1 MKKTAGSLFVLL
13 WLLTILLVVIWDQNL
28 LSIVACALG
37 VAAVLLV
44 IFRLRW
50 QRAIG
55 AAASLLFVVN
65 WALAFLQTGSGTPF
79 DDYLAVVQG
88 VADSSTL
95 VDAAIVLGYELV
107 LPLLHLAVFIA
118 LTIGLIRAK

>member
-1 MKKTAGSLFVLL
+1 MKKIAGSLFVLL
-13 WLLTILLVVIWDQNL
+13 WLVTIVLVVVWDQNL

-37 VAAVLLV
+37 VTAVLLL

-55 AAASLLFVVN
+55 AAASLLFVVA
-65 WALAFLQTGSGTPF
+65 WALAFLQSDSGTPL

-88 VADSSTL
+88 AADSNTL
-95 VDAAIVLGYELV
+95 VDAAIVIGYELI
-107 LPLLHLAVFIA
+107 LPLMHLAVFIA
-118 LTIGLIRAK
+118 LTLGLLRGK

>member
-1 MKKTAGSLFVLL
+1 MRMTAGIFFALL
-13 WLLTILLVVIWDQNL
+13 WLLTILLVLVWDQNSV
-28 LSIVACALG
+28 SIVACALG
-37 VAAVLLV
+37 VTAVLLV

-65 WALAFLQTGSGTPF
+65 WALAFLQTDSGTPF
-79 DDYLAVVQG
+79 DDYLAVIQG

-95 VDAAIVLGYELV
+95 VDAAIVLGYELI

-118 LTIGLIRAK
+118 LTLRLIRGK

>member
-1 MKKTAGSLFVLL
+1 MRMTAGSFFALL
-13 WLLTILLVVIWDQNL
+13 WLLTILLVLVWDQNPI
-28 LSIVACALG
+28 SIVACALG
-37 VAAVLLV
+37 ISAVLLV

-65 WALAFLQTGSGTPF
+65 WALAFLQSGGGTPF
-79 DDYLAVVQG
+79 DDYLAVIQG

-118 LTIGLIRAK
+118 LTLRLIRGR